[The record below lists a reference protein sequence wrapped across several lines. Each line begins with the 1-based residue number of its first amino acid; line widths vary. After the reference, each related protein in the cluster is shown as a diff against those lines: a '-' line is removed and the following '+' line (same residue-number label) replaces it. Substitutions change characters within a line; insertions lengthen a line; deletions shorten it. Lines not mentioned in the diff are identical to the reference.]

1 MRFLALATAVA
12 TTTALVAGPASAAEA
27 GIDDVFLGVGATN
40 TSANLSW
47 TSTTPHHRPGGGN

>member
-27 GIDDVFLGVGATN
+27 GIDDVFLGIGATN

-47 TSTTPHHRPGGGN
+47 TSTTPPPTRW